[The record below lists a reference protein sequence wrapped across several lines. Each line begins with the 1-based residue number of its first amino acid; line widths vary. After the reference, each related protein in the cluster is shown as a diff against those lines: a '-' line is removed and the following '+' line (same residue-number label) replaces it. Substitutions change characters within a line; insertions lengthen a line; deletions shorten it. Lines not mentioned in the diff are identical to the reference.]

1 MKRNP
6 FLWKLLLILPLF
18 LSSLAVSGQT
28 FGVRGTVTD
37 APTGETL
44 IGVSVAEKGTTNG
57 VMTDIDGQYTINVQ
71 SGATLVFSYV
81 GYVTQ
86 EIKVTGETL
95 DIVMGPSPQ
104 ILDEVIV
111 VGYGVQKKSVT
122 TAAISSIKADDLG
135 KMSPTRV
142 ENVLKGQVSGVQ
154 ITTNSG
160 QPGSESKV
168 RIRGTGTTNNSD
180 PLYIVDGM
188 AVSGGISNL
197 NPTDIASVEILKD
210 AASAAVYGARAANGV
225 ILITTKSGVQGK
237 TKINYD
243 FSYGFQNPWKK
254 KSVLNAEQYMIIRNE
269 MRVNGGETLL
279 YSGDQITAARNGQ
292 SVNTDWQDEVFND
305 NAPVVSHQ
313 ISVSGGNDKI
323 SYFLSLGYFDQDGI
337 IGGNYGMSNYN
348 RWSIRSNNTY
358 EVLNAEKERN
368 FLNKV
373 KVGTNIS
380 YARAKSVG
388 VPGGVNSEFG
398 SVLGSAIG
406 QSPLVSVYANDDDAA
421 AILAAHPTAV
431 INKNTGRVFSLPPDG
446 FQEIV
451 NPLALLNRPERT
463 KNNEDKIIGTFF
475 VEVDVL
481 KGLKFKSTYGFD
493 LAFWGADAYRYPYYL
508 SDMTKAET
516 DVLSYASSQMNRSY
530 TWQLENT
537 LTYNFTLADKHNFS
551 LLAGQSAQ
559 KYKRRYLYGQD
570 FDLIS
575 FDPHMAVINAGTARR
590 DDERTEGYTEMSTL
604 ASYFGRIDYNFNE
617 KYMLQATVRRD
628 GSSKFGPNNKWGVF
642 PSFSL
647 GWNLMN
653 EEFMANIKPQWF
665 DMAKFRVSWGV
676 NGNQNIESFG
686 YAALLE
692 SGQNYYFGTGK
703 GEHMYSG
710 ASSGRI
716 PNPDLKWEESKQTD
730 IGIDTRFFKGAL
742 SFTFD
747 YFHKKTTGMLK
758 EQPIPSYV
766 GKKAPW
772 ANAGT
777 MTNSGVEF
785 DLGYRFAVGDF
796 NFAVNANASYVKNKL
811 IDLGTPTGEES
822 WGNSGASGV
831 ENFIYAKNGM
841 VWPFFYGWKTDGI
854 LQNQAEADEY
864 NNKYGTSAVPGDVR
878 FANLN
883 NDNAID
889 DKDRTMI
896 GKGAPDWTYGLTINV
911 DWKDFDFTAFFQG
924 VTGSDIFDIS
934 QRADIPGINRPS
946 WILDRWAGEGTSNK
960 IPRVTSKDINRNWR
974 VSDLYVKSGDYC
986 RLKNIQLG
994 YTLPVAITKK
1004 ASIERLRLFVGAE
1017 NLLTFTKYKDGF
1029 DPEIGDGNQGVD
1041 KGIYPQS
1048 RTITFGASI
1057 TF

>member
-1 MKRNP
+1 MKRKT
-6 FLWKLLLILPLF
+6 FLWKLLIILPLLF
-18 LSSLAVSGQT
+18 SSLTVFGQT
-28 FGVRGTVTD
+28 TEVKGVVTD
-37 APTGETL
+37 ALTGETL

-57 VMTDIDGQYTINVQ
+57 MLTDLDGQYTIKVQ
-71 SGATLVFSYV
+71 PGATLVFTYV
-81 GYVTQ
+81 GYITQ
-86 EIKVTGETL
+86 EIQATGNTL
-95 DIVMGPSPQ
+95 DVAMKISQ
-104 ILDEVIV
+104 QNLDEVIV

-122 TAAISSIKADDLG
+122 TAAISSIKSDDLG
-135 KMSPTRV
+135 KLSPTRV

-243 FSYGFQNPWKK
+243 FSYGLQNPWKK

-269 MRVNGGETLL
+269 MRANGGESPL
-279 YSGDQITAARNGQ
+279 YTSDQITAARNGQ
-292 SVNTDWQDEVFND
+292 STSTDWQDEVFND
-305 NAPVVSHQ
+305 NAPVSSHQ
-313 ISVSGGNDKI
+313 LSISGGNDKGAF
-323 SYFLSLGYFDQDGI
+323 FLSLGYFDQEGI

-358 EVLNAEKERN
+358 EILNAEKERN
-368 FLNKV
+368 FLTKV
-373 KVGTNIS
+373 KIGSNIS

-406 QSPLVSVYANDDDAA
+406 QSPLLSVYANDDEAA

-431 INKNTGRVFSLPPDG
+431 TRNGRVFSLPPDG

-451 NPLALLNRPERT
+451 NPVALLNRPERT
-463 KNNEDKIIGTFF
+463 KNNEDKFIGTFY

-481 KGLKFKSTYGFD
+481 KGLKFKSNYGFD
-493 LAFWGADAYRYPYYL
+493 LAFWGADGYRFPYYL

-516 DVLSYASSQMNRSY
+516 DALSYASSSMNRAF

-537 LTYNFTLADKHNFS
+537 LTYNFTLDNKHNFS

-559 KYKRRYLYGQD
+559 KYKHRYLYGQD

-575 FDPHMAVINAGTARR
+575 FDPYMAVINAGTAKR

-642 PSFSL
+642 PSFSA
-647 GWNLMN
+647 GWNILN
-653 EEFMANIKPQWF
+653 EEFMQNIKPQWF
-665 DMAKFRVSWGV
+665 DMAKLRVSWGV

-692 SGQNYYFGTGK
+692 GGQNYYFGTGK
-703 GEHMYSG
+703 GEQMYYG

-730 IGIDTRFFKGAL
+730 IGIDTRFLNGAL

-758 EQPIPSYV
+758 EQPIPGYV

-785 DLGYRFAVGDF
+785 DLGYRFAVSDF
-796 NFAVNANASYVKNKL
+796 KFAINANASYVKNKL

-822 WGNSGASGV
+822 WGNSGAAGV
-831 ENFIYAKNGM
+831 DNFIYAKNGM

-864 NNKYGTSAVPGDVR
+864 NAKFGTSAVPGDVR
-878 FANLN
+878 FANLHD
-883 NDNAID
+883 DNVID
-889 DKDRTMI
+889 DKDRTII

-924 VTGSDIFDIS
+924 VTGSDVFDIS

-946 WILDRWAGEGTSNK
+946 WILGRWVGEGTSNK
-960 IPRVTSKDINRNWR
+960 MPRVTSKDTNRNWR
-974 VSDLYVKSGDYC
+974 VSDLYVKNGDYC

-994 YTLPVAITKK
+994 YTLPVSITRK

-1048 RTITFGASI
+1048 RTVTFGASI